1 MRSLNK
7 VVSLI
12 ILNACPKKEKLYE
25 KNNNSIT
32 GVDGKTK
39 LVC

>member
-12 ILNACPKKEKLYE
+12 ILNAYPKKEKLYE
-25 KNNNSIT
+25 KSNNSIT
-32 GVDGKTK
+32 GVDVKTK